1 MALGSR
7 TTRSENHWS
16 RVSGRSAGTA
26 IAIRKSGASFIS
38 THMESIETRQPW
50 HLAQIKPQLLPR
62 QSKKTKFLSNVII
75 VACISTKV
83 LFPFCFFTN
92 FPTNSSYFHFS
103 GATSVPSAP
112 AMCPESSTHCE
123 FLQGEGGRLQ
133 TALEPHSVRPK
144 TSYPKIKPS
153 LPGIPEHSS
162 GLTQPRFC

>member
-1 MALGSR
+1 MFPLSNRKNKPFSKMALGSR

-38 THMESIETRQPW
+38 THLESTETRQPW
-50 HLAQIKPQLLPR
+50 HLPQIILLSPSYFPGN
-62 QSKKTKFLSNVII
+62 QKNTKFQSNVII

-92 FPTNSSYFHFS
+92 FPTNSSYFQFS
-103 GATSVPSAP
+103 GVTSVPSAP

-123 FLQGEGGRLQ
+123 FL
-133 TALEPHSVRPK
+133 
-144 TSYPKIKPS
+144 
-153 LPGIPEHSS
+153 
-162 GLTQPRFC
+162 